1 MKRPAASV
9 PEPVKLSQS
18 SLMLFNNLES
28 MDSLDVSFDYSPI
41 VGPEENDS
49 EINSEVF
56 ASLTDYILPDF
67 AFAN

>member
-28 MDSLDVSFDYSPI
+28 MESVDVAFDYGTMI
-41 VGPEENDS
+41 EPEENES
-49 EINSEVF
+49 EINSDVF

>member
-28 MDSLDVSFDYSPI
+28 MESVDTFDYSTMI
-41 VGPEENDS
+41 EPEENES
-49 EINSEVF
+49 EINSDVF